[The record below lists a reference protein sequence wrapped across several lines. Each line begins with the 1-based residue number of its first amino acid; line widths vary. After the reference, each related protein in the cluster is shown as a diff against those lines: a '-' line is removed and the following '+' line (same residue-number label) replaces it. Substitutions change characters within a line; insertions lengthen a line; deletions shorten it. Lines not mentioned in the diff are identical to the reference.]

1 MSDTEQDEPL
11 FLNRYRCPMCDH
23 EWDDTWSCACDD
35 ECPECGAQDISPYEY
50 TEVDPTDGA
59 KSSAD
64 DPHVRRFYDL
74 STAHLSAETIE
85 MLDAGRGGPMSA
97 DPVEYGWLVWI
108 NEDEA
113 AARGLG
119 VPEEMLNIF
128 RIAKAAG
135 CDYILFDRDAPLSG
149 TIPVLHPD
157 YQKAPNEP
165 PSA

>member
-1 MSDTEQDEPL
+1 M
-11 FLNRYRCPMCDH
+11 RCRRGNHHRCL
-23 EWDDTWSCACDD
+23 A
-35 ECPECGAQDISPYEY
+35 
-50 TEVDPTDGA
+50 EVDPTDGA